1 MAVYIVTYDLNA
13 PGQDYTPLIDAI
25 KKYACCKCLKSAF
38 FVDTN
43 ESPTARSVDRLTK
56 LIDKNDSLYVM
67 ELKKRWAA
75 NRDMLCTDWLNAPAR
90 TWG

>member
-13 PGQDYTPLIDAI
+13 PGKNYTPLIDAI
-25 KKYACCKCLKSAF
+25 KKYSYCKCLKSAF

-43 ESPTARSVDRLTK
+43 EDAASIRDKLTK
-56 LIDKNDSLYVM
+56 LIDVNDSLYVM
-67 ELKKRWAA
+67 ELKKHWAA
-75 NRDMLCTDWLNAPAR
+75 NRDMPCNQWLKADGR